1 MNINC
6 RCALFALP
14 LCFGVGAA
22 EPADEYVDLLIDMP
36 IEELM
41 ALPIEAVTNRFNAA
55 CYGAQ
60 PADLDEINQL
70 RAAIEEAAK
79 KPKPGE
85 DE

>member
-1 MNINC
+1 MMFDPNSTPNE
-6 RCALFALP
+6 RVSALTVFLP
-14 LCFGVGAA
+14 GA
-22 EPADEYVDLLIDMP
+22 P
-36 IEELM
+36 IET
-41 ALPIEAVTNRFNAA
+41 VTNRFNAA

-60 PADLDEINQL
+60 PADIDEINQL